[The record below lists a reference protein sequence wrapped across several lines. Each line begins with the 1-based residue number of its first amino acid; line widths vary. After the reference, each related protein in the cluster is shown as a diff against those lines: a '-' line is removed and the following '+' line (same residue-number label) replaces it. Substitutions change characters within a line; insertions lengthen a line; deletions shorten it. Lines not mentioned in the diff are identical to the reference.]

1 MKNIMPIN
9 QHIQMRRTDGANA
22 FWCMFGNIHQNEE
35 GEFYYTEYTMENP
48 RSVKV
53 DDLPEEC
60 KKVILKL
67 LKEQNCITT

>member
-9 QHIQMRRTDGANA
+9 QHIQMKRTDGANGY
-22 FWCMFGNIHQNEE
+22 WCMFGNIQISEG

-48 RSVKV
+48 RSVKI

-60 KKVILKL
+60 KKVVLKILK
-67 LKEQNCITT
+67 EDNYVQ